1 VTGGTTFVI
10 TMAINYGLKLFV
22 IPQHPV
28 TCLAVATIIAT
39 VVSYVMNKKWSF
51 DDRGTLHT
59 AHELVLFAAVS
70 VVAVGLTSA
79 PLYFSRY
86 GLHLEVPYVSR
97 TSQEIADFVSGP
109 IVGTAVAMVFR
120 YWALNRFVFP
130 KAPVELDGRN

>member
-51 DDRGTLHT
+51 DDRGEED
-59 AHELVLFAAVS
+59 ELVGRVPCTRPTSSSSSPRSASSPS
-70 VVAVGLTSA
+70 V
-79 PLYFSRY
+79 
-86 GLHLEVPYVSR
+86 
-97 TSQEIADFVSGP
+97 
-109 IVGTAVAMVFR
+109 
-120 YWALNRFVFP
+120 
-130 KAPVELDGRN
+130 